1 LKKALREHV
10 TSKIINAALDRLLN
24 GGNVSIFKLSFRE
37 KKLAIMLVIEW
48 NPHEVL
54 TAGEAAIV
62 YGRDERT
69 LRTRKQ
75 NGEKLPRAL
84 NVK

>member
-1 LKKALREHV
+1 MKKALREHV

-24 GGNVSIFKLSFRE
+24 GGNVSVFKLSFKE

-54 TAGEAAIV
+54 TAGEAAII
-62 YGRDERT
+62 YGQDART
-69 LRTRKQ
+69 LRDRKQ
-75 NGEKLPRAL
+75 NGEPLPKSL
-84 NVK
+84 NVR